1 MFMFWVFYN
10 LLLGIFFRRER
21 RGVVL
26 LVISSVSRV
35 QLCFSSVK
43 LSNNGLLL
51 CCCFGVADS
60 AKQGSNEAFQF
71 PRLQFAGIL

>member
-1 MFMFWVFYN
+1 
-10 LLLGIFFRRER
+10 
-21 RGVVL
+21 VVL

-43 LSNNGLLL
+43 LSNNGLLM